1 MAIADVIREGEN
13 LRFQWRLV
21 GTHVTEFT
29 GRDVTGRYFDELYG
43 GADHDDLV
51 AAYVW
56 VTKHGQPLRWYGNS
70 HFVEKDWL
78 SMEVIGLP
86 LAADGRTVDKIFCGI
101 FFSRSAS
108 PKTQC
113 HSRSMG
119 GVDMGQD
126 RLQIAGYSPSI

>member
-1 MAIADVIREGEN
+1 MPARSDFFPTDLPARLLPHMAIADVIREGEN

-86 LAADGRTVDKIFCGI
+86 LAADGRTVDKIFCGMV
-101 FFSRSAS
+101 FQKER
-108 PKTQC
+108 
-113 HSRSMG
+113 
-119 GVDMGQD
+119 
-126 RLQIAGYSPSI
+126 